1 MREDYVKA
9 VLYIYPKLAAIAE
22 DYGEHIRNRALGSY
36 RRTAERE
43 AEYLAEEILRKGAI
57 ENLKE
62 KVDGILKKLSGEER
76 FLLEMRYFG
85 RRKQVS
91 AVGLRPRSERSYYR
105 RQEKLLG
112 KMAAPVCGRGA
123 DGGGVFPRIRRLCL
137 DDVRPPPR
145 RRRPGMRGG
154 AQGTGVACG
163 VACGREVCSGRSVRA
178 GTRDGRGKGRLRLT
192 KILPPR
198 GRAEER
204 RGAIRPF
211 RRAVSWAG
219 GE

>member
-1 MREDYVKA
+1 MNISEIGRW
-9 VLYIYPKLAAIAE
+9 
-22 DYGEHIRNRALGSY
+22 GSY

-112 KMAAPVCGRGA
+112 KMAALFAAAGLTEEAFFREY
-123 DGGGVFPRIRRLCL
+123 GGFAWMMSVRRR
-137 DDVRPPPR
+137 VG
-145 RRRPGMRGG
+145 RRPGMRGG

>member
-112 KMAAPVCGRGA
+112 KMAALFAAAGLTEEAFFREYGGFAWMMSVCRRVGAGRECAAGRREQAWLAEWLVDAKSVRGGPSARGRGTA
-123 DGGGVFPRIRRLCL
+123 GEKGGS
-137 DDVRPPPR
+137 
-145 RRRPGMRGG
+145 
-154 AQGTGVACG
+154 A
-163 VACGREVCSGRSVRA
+163 
-178 GTRDGRGKGRLRLT
+178 
-192 KILPPR
+192 
-198 GRAEER
+198 
-204 RGAIRPF
+204 
-211 RRAVSWAG
+211 
-219 GE
+219 

>member
-36 RRTAERE
+36 RRGTAERE

-91 AVGLRPRSERSYYR
+91 AVGLRPRSERSY
-105 RQEKLLG
+105 
-112 KMAAPVCGRGA
+112 
-123 DGGGVFPRIRRLCL
+123 
-137 DDVRPPPR
+137 
-145 RRRPGMRGG
+145 
-154 AQGTGVACG
+154 
-163 VACGREVCSGRSVRA
+163 
-178 GTRDGRGKGRLRLT
+178 
-192 KILPPR
+192 
-198 GRAEER
+198 
-204 RGAIRPF
+204 
-211 RRAVSWAG
+211 
-219 GE
+219 